1 MSRGARALTLYQ
13 GIWAGIIEARPDLN
27 DIDWITIWGRRPEHD
42 WSRVDPAKM
51 NLASL
56 MKKLNWHPSA
66 ADYSGSVNR
75 RFTPDTGSEAYWK
88 SVIESISVDGIQRFA
103 AWAIKQAPAQAT
115 MIPELTDDEVS
126 MLTTLTSPETAR
138 LHSVLQWGSW

>member
-27 DIDWITIWGRRPEHD
+27 DIDWISVWGRSPEHD

-51 NLASL
+51 DLVSL
-56 MKKLNWHPSA
+56 MKKLNWRPGPGDMSGLNRVPIPA
-66 ADYSGSVNR
+66 ADR
-75 RFTPDTGSEAYWK
+75 QEAYWK
-88 SVIESISVDGIQRFA
+88 RIIEGISVDGLQRFA

-115 MIPELTDDEVS
+115 MIPALTDDE
-126 MLTTLTSPETAR
+126 LALLATLAPLKQHAPA
-138 LHSVLQWGSW
+138 QWGSW